1 MTIQQVIYALTIEE
15 CGSMNKAA
23 EKLYIVQPT
32 LTSAIQELENEIGI
46 SIFMRT
52 NKGVIVTPEGEEF
65 LNDIRGF
72 YRQYD
77 TVMQKYSGEGHYKR
91 KFGVSTQHYTFAVRA
106 FVDTARQYDM
116 NDFDFAIRETTTM
129 DIIKDVSTLKSE
141 IGILY
146 INELNKKGLNRLFTE
161 HGLVFHP
168 LIKCRAFVYL
178 WHEHPLAHMESIGI
192 EDLQDYPCMF
202 FEQRDNG
209 EYLAEE
215 ILSENF
221 YPKKMRVTDRST
233 MLNMVRALN
242 GYTLCSGIVWG
253 DLNGDGYIVVPFRE
267 DAENPNSVMEIG
279 YVTKKNT
286 VMSQIGKKFL
296 EEIDAALEQ
305 IDKSVIYEDNSSNQ

>member
-1 MTIQQVIYALTIEE
+1 MTLQQVLYALTIQE

-32 LTSAIQELENEIGI
+32 LTSAIQELENEVGI
-46 SIFMRT
+46 TIFMRT

-77 TVMQKYSGEGHYKR
+77 TVMQKYSGQGNYKR

-106 FVDTARQYDM
+106 FVDMAKQYDM
-116 NDFDFAIRETTTM
+116 NEFDFALRETTTM

-146 INELNKKGLNRLFTE
+146 INELNRKGLNRLFTE
-161 HGLVFHP
+161 HALEFHS

-178 WHEHPLAHMESIGI
+178 WKDHPLAKMESIGI

-202 FEQRDNG
+202 FEQGDNN
-209 EYLAEE
+209 EVLAEE
-215 ILSENF
+215 ILSENN
-221 YPKKMRVTDRST
+221 YPRTIKATDRAAMGELMRS
-233 MLNMVRALN
+233 LN
-242 GYTLCSGIVWG
+242 GYTLCSGILSGQQGKNDFV
-253 DLNGDGYIVVPFRE
+253 VVPYRE
-267 DAENPNSVMEIG
+267 DTENPNSIMQIG
-279 YVTKKNT
+279 YITKKN
-286 VMSQIGKKFL
+286 SKPSEICQRFIEELKRSL
-296 EEIDAALEQ
+296 E
-305 IDKSVIYEDNSSNQ
+305 NSSVG